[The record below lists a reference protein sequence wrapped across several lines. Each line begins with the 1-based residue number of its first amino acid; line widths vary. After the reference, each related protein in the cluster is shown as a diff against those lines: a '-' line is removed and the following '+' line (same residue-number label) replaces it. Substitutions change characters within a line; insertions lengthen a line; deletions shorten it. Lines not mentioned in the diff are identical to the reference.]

1 MPGFT
6 ESRNFY
12 VIAGSWAGALIG
24 WQLVVI
30 TLIAN
35 MPRVADQGQAG
46 RPFLT
51 PTVVHFC
58 SVLPLA
64 GVIAAPWHRPPVAV
78 VWGLIGMRSHTI
90 SSRKAARTADPSY
103 QFIAHIIAHTD
114 HNETHPTTEVN
125 ISDGN
130 QKSRHAGFN

>member
-1 MPGFT
+1 MPAFT
-6 ESRNFY
+6 EWQNFY

-35 MPRVADQGQAG
+35 MPRVADQGQAC

-64 GVIAAPWHRPPVAV
+64 VVIAAPLAPTSGCRRLGIDWDAV
-78 VWGLIGMRSHTI
+78 TYHIFTK
-90 SSRKAARTADPSY
+90 SSQNR
-103 QFIAHIIAHTD
+103 
-114 HNETHPTTEVN
+114 
-125 ISDGN
+125 
-130 QKSRHAGFN
+130 